1 MLVSKSELCTCEQLC
16 CCSDK
21 APPEKLALFF
31 WLNSTSNLPCCLL
44 LFSIQSFKL
53 IGNELVSNLQ
63 RKSQKKKN
71 IASGIAVKCLFFSSF
86 SPGKEGVKLWQVLG
100 LQHGAGGGERPGCL
114 GLILLRVSDDC
125 SVISSP

>member
-16 CCSDK
+16 CCLVE
-21 APPEKLALFF
+21 ALPGKLAPFF
-31 WLNSTSNLPCCLL
+31 WLYSTSSLPCCLL
-44 LFSIQSFKL
+44 LFSTQSFKL

-63 RKSQKKKN
+63 RKAPKKKLLLQELLLN
-71 IASGIAVKCLFFSSF
+71 VCFFSSF

-100 LQHGAGGGERPGCL
+100 LQHRAGGGERPGCL
-114 GLILLRVSDDC
+114 GLILLRVPDEC